1 MGKRGPAPKPT
12 KLRILHGDQPC
23 RINFNEPA
31 ARPGTPEPPEEL
43 TRGGLKVWAEVVAEV
58 EHMGLL
64 TLADRDLFAAFC
76 EATAR
81 FREVTALLGRSG
93 VVMKTPDG
101 KGIQPNPLVRMQRE
115 TSVLMKQLAGEF
127 GLTPRARAEIDTG
140 TRTVGD
146 NRESLLS

>member
-12 KLRILHGDQPC
+12 RLRLLHGDQPC
-23 RINFNEPA
+23 RTNYNEPA
-31 ARPGTPEPPEEL
+31 ARPGTPEPPQEL
-43 TRGGLKVWAEVVAEV
+43 TKGGLAVWREVAQEV

-76 EATAR
+76 ELAAR
-81 FREVTALLGRSG
+81 FREATALLGRSSI
-93 VVMKTPDG
+93 VMKTPDG

-115 TSVLMKQLAGEF
+115 AAESMKRLAGEF

-140 TRTVGD
+140 TRSVGD